1 MQRTSDDLSDQDK
14 LSIYVRMLRIR
25 LVEETIAERYHEQK
39 MRCPVHLSIGQEAT
53 AVGACAGLSREDM
66 IVSTHRSHGH
76 YLAKGGSLVAL
87 LGEIHGRSIGCCG
100 GRGGSMHL
108 FDNKVGVLSSL
119 PIVGSSIPVGV
130 GAALAFQ
137 QEKSQRV
144 SMIFLGDGA
153 TEEGVFHE
161 SMNFA
166 SVHKLPAIFF
176 VENNLFSVYTGLSDR
191 QPDRSMALYGNA
203 HSVENFSV
211 DGNDVLLIFDTV
223 AQMVD
228 KARNGAGPSLVIA
241 DTYRWREHCGPNFD
255 NDLGYRSV
263 SEHEKWVR
271 LCPINRFESTLC
283 EQGILTIN
291 EKNNIRSEIQSE
303 IDLAFEVAEASPFP
317 ESNTV
322 AENVYA

>member
-1 MQRTSDDLSDQDK
+1 MQKTSDDLSDKDK
-14 LSIYVRMLRIR
+14 LSIYMRMLRIR

-39 MRCPVHLSIGQEAT
+39 MRCPVHLSTGQEAT
-53 AVGACAGLSREDM
+53 AVGACAGLSVEDM

-137 QEKSQRV
+137 QEKSKRV

-161 SMNFA
+161 SINFA

-176 VENNLFSVYTGLSDR
+176 VENNLFSVYTDLSDR

-223 AQMVD
+223 AQMID
-228 KARNGAGPSLVIA
+228 KARNGAGPGLVIA

-263 SEHEKWVR
+263 SEYEKWVR
-271 LCPINRFESTLC
+271 LCPINRFESTLY
-283 EQGILTIN
+283 EEGILTTN
-291 EKNNIRSEIQSE
+291 EKNNIRSEIQNE
-303 IDLAFEVAEASPFP
+303 IDLAFEDAEASPFP

-322 AENVYA
+322 TENVYA